1 MLDLEGSMV
10 EKKHRTKILLSEVE
24 ENKSM
29 ATSVQVSGIESRAI
43 DRALETRGYKE
54 ETVNT

>member
-1 MLDLEGSMV
+1 MV